1 MLRTAPYPCLLLTV
15 LILGCARHRGEMSE
29 SGALQCQS
37 DCEVDV
43 RNPTAE
49 GMQVWAH
56 VMESHSTSDPSP
68 RRLVAAGVREPYI
81 SQAFFFRLH
90 GSVPPLSKR
99 RS

>member
-56 VMESHSTSDPSP
+56 VIDSHSTFDPVTLLLGTFSRGESTSIP
-68 RRLVAAGVREPYI
+68 VPAG
-81 SQAFFFRLH
+81 
-90 GSVPPLSKR
+90 
-99 RS
+99 